1 MITTRRLITTLL
13 MSTSLFVGL
22 TSLAQAHDD
31 DRGGVG
37 FSFSMGEPTYYGPPA
52 YVYTPP
58 PRVYYQQPRQVYYY
72 GNSREDWHPRE
83 HWRGHDRGHWR
94 HHEHDDDD

>member
-13 MSTSLFVGL
+13 MSTGLFVGL

-31 DRGGVG
+31 DGGRVG
-37 FSFSMGEPTYYGPPA
+37 FSFSVGAPAYYGPPA

-58 PRVYYQQPRQVYYY
+58 PRVYYQQPPQVYYY
-72 GNSREDWHPRE
+72 GNSYENWHPRE
-83 HWRGHDRGHWR
+83 HWRGRDRGHWR

>member
-31 DRGGVG
+31 DRGWGG
-37 FSFSMGEPTYYGPPA
+37 FSFSVGAPAYYGPPA
-52 YVYTPP
+52 YAYTPP

-72 GNSREDWHPRE
+72 GNSPEDWHPRE
-83 HWRGHDRGHWR
+83 HWRGRDRGHWR